1 MNTNIEELL
10 KRIEFKKNF
19 VEEYQKKCI
28 ERAEVFSSY
37 KELSQYCD
45 AKLDAY
51 KSVIADIHDLFPSV
65 VSTTHDVLK

>member
-10 KRIEFKKNF
+10 KRIEFKKQF

-51 KSVIADIHDLFPSV
+51 KSIIADIHDLFPSAITA
-65 VSTTHDVLK
+65 SQDV